1 MTGRITIDR
10 DKCIGSGQCVFR
22 APDIFDLDDDGYSYV
37 KVHANAERDAVS
49 TAVANCPADAIS
61 FEGRLDT

>member
-22 APDIFDLDDDGYSYV
+22 APGIFDLDDDGYSYV
-37 KVHANAERDAVS
+37 KDQTTFERDAVS
-49 TAVANCPADAIS
+49 TAIANCPADAIS